1 MIPNIDPKQMKSMM
15 KKLGVKQEEIEASE
29 VLIKCKD
36 KEIIIRNPQ
45 VIKINMMGQDSIQVV
60 GEIEERGLSNVKDED
75 VNAVIEQTGCSK
87 DEALKALED
96 SDGDIAKAILSFRE

>member
-15 KKLGVKQEEIEASE
+15 KKLGMRQEEIEASE

-36 KEIIIRNPQ
+36 KELIIRNPQ
-45 VIKINMMGQDSIQVV
+45 VMKINMMGQDSIQIV
-60 GEIEERGLSNVKDED
+60 GEIEERGLSNIKEED
-75 VNAVIEQTGCSK
+75 VNAVVEQTGCNK
-87 DEALKALED
+87 EDALKALED

>member
-96 SDGDIAKAILSFRE
+96 SDGNIAKAILSFRE